1 MGCRKICAALC
12 GVQLQPGLGAAG
24 FIAGISPLARLAS
37 QEAVQSC
44 QPRLAVRDSE
54 FLLATEAGAGKAGS
68 GTLAFS
74 ASEPSGSASGRFLDW
89 RAFFLALLSTPELTG
104 MLCLSEALS

>member
-44 QPRLAVRDSE
+44 QPRLAVRGLGVSCWQLKQVLVRLAQE
-54 FLLATEAGAGKAGS
+54 RWHPPRLSLLD
-68 GTLAFS
+68 LLVV
-74 ASEPSGSASGRFLDW
+74 AS
-89 RAFFLALLSTPELTG
+89 
-104 MLCLSEALS
+104 